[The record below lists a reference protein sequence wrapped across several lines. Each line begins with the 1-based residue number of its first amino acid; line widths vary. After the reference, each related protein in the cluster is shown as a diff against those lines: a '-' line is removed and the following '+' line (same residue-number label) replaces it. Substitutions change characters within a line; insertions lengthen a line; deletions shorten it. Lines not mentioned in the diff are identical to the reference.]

1 MKSILIVIAVMMASA
16 STADA
21 QLFYVGVRAGAAV
34 PTGDFAGTSSATGD
48 NALLTGAT
56 PGLAYGLDG
65 GVGLGLIGF
74 YGAYEKIQF
83 GCKSGACP
91 RTGEAELTGVSA
103 GVRVRAILLPL
114 FKPWVKAGVTY
125 NEMKVTFP
133 NSPGRVAYTTNKTPG
148 LEAAA
153 GIDIPVLGGFFNLTP
168 QVRYVRQKMEPR
180 TSSTISLSKR
190 SADYY
195 TFDIGLRLRSPI

>member
-1 MKSILIVIAVMMASA
+1 MRLLILALAAVAASA
-16 STADA
+16 STARG

-34 PTGDFAGTSSATGD
+34 PTGDFAATSGATGND
-48 NALLTGAT
+48 ALVTGAT

-65 GVGLGLIGF
+65 GIGLGLLGF
-74 YGAYEKIQF
+74 YGAYEKVQF
-83 GCKSGACP
+83 GCKSSACP
-91 RTGEAELTGVSA
+91 RTGKAQLTGVSA
-103 GVRVRAILLPL
+103 GVRVRAILIPL

-125 NEMKVTFP
+125 NEMKVTSP
-133 NSPGRVAYTTNKTPG
+133 NSSSGVAYTTNKTPG
-148 LEAAA
+148 LEAGA

-168 QVRYVRQKMEPR
+168 QVRYVRQKMKPR
-180 TSSTISLSKR
+180 TSSTTTLSKR

>member
-1 MKSILIVIAVMMASA
+1 MKSFLIVMAVIMASA

-34 PTGDFAGTSSATGD
+34 PAGDFGATSTATGD
-48 NALLTGAT
+48 DALLTGAT
-56 PGLAYGLDG
+56 TGPAYGLDG

-83 GCKSGACP
+83 GCKSGACQ
-91 RTGEAELTGVSA
+91 RTGKAELTGVSA

-125 NEMKVTFP
+125 NEMKVNFP
-133 NSPGRVAYTTNKTPG
+133 NSSSRVSFTTDKAPG
-148 LEAAA
+148 LEAGA
-153 GIDIPVLGGFFNLTP
+153 GVDIPVLGGFFNLTP

-180 TSSTISLSKR
+180 TSSTTTLSKR